1 MLWQGRGREL
11 QFSRYS
17 NDKGCFPQ
25 PLICEFM
32 SRLFFKMDGKARG
45 SFGLGSGTGD
55 VPTLAR
61 FEPTHR
67 KDKHLCHPTGLRQMW
82 LKARLRGEQM
92 ASVIIRLVLGARH

>member
-11 QFSRYS
+11 QLSLYS

-45 SFGLGSGTGD
+45 SFGLGSGTRD
-55 VPTLAR
+55 VPTLVW

-82 LKARLRGEQM
+82 RKARLRGEQM